1 MISPRFAVPVAVL
14 LALALIPTVIHSYYG
29 ARLDDGLR
37 TSDISASLD
46 GAGSSPTERRA
57 AWVQNRFDTDDWIE
71 RTYGQGGTAVTLFA
85 ARSFDAKRLYHHPEL
100 AVLRGFQTSP
110 AGVARAAARP
120 DVPLHVL
127 DIERDGRRGVAVY
140 ALLYDGRFIDNAVL
154 FQLRTSVEL
163 LVSGRRPLTLIM
175 ASALAGSRDRLD
187 EAPATGVLLAAIAS
201 FEAQAA
207 VDAGR

>member
-14 LALALIPTVIHSYYG
+14 VALALIPTVIHSYYG

-71 RTYGQGGTAVTLFA
+71 RTYGKGGTAVTLFA

-100 AVLRGFQTSP
+100 AILRGMGTTP
-110 AGVARAAARP
+110 RGVAHAAARP
-120 DVPLHVL
+120 DVPLHVIEL
-127 DIERDGRRGVAVY
+127 ERDGRRGVAVY
-140 ALLYDGRFIDNAVL
+140 ALMYDGRFLDNPVL

-175 ASALAGSRDRLD
+175 ASALEGTRDRLD
-187 EAPATGVLLAAIAS
+187 EAPATRVLLAAIAS

-207 VDAGR
+207 ATAGR